1 MSTQLDKEQLRAA
14 AEKLAADVIQTDA
27 IEAFRRLDAGEY
39 AGTIFATDMSA
50 IRFLL
55 ADDFG
60 TAFGHVD
67 RTSSP

>member
-39 AGTIFATDMSA
+39 AGTIFAADMAA

-55 ADDFG
+55 ADDF
-60 TAFGHVD
+60 ADSF
-67 RTSSP
+67 RSR